1 MSPIPSQKSEPEAEL
16 SECCHAT
23 IGYDA
28 WVDSNGEICG
38 GPYDHNICIN
48 CGMEDPAVWDGK
60 TRRRTRNPR
69 TRDQQYLEMLSTLRA
84 TDNDR
89 AK

>member
-1 MSPIPSQKSEPEAEL
+1 MTAIKDDKAPPEAEL

-38 GPYDHNICIN
+38 GPFDHNICIN
-48 CGMEDPAVWDGK
+48 CGMEDPAVWGWEVPTSHPQPSHK
-60 TRRRTRNPR
+60 KC
-69 TRDQQYLEMLSTLRA
+69 LVH
-84 TDNDR
+84 
-89 AK
+89 

>member
-1 MSPIPSQKSEPEAEL
+1 MPKTPQPEVEL

-28 WVDSNGEICG
+28 WVDSNGEVCG
-38 GPYDHNICIN
+38 GPYDHNICLN

-69 TRDQQYLEMLSTLRA
+69 TRDAQYVEMVNTSNA
-84 TDNDR
+84 TGNDR
-89 AK
+89 VK

>member
-1 MSPIPSQKSEPEAEL
+1 VPKAPQPEVEL

-28 WVDSNGEICG
+28 WVDSNGEVCG
-38 GPYDHNICIN
+38 GPYDHNICLN

-60 TRRRTRNPR
+60 ARRRTRNPR
-69 TRDQQYLEMLSTLRA
+69 TRDAQYVEMVITSNT
-84 TDNDR
+84 TGNDR